1 MQSPAMGSVVRS
13 SFNDD
18 SFSARVVITA
28 LIVLFG
34 VLLLTLALE

>member
-13 SFNDD
+13 FNDD
-18 SFSARVVITA
+18 SFSARLVITT